1 MTTLSQASKQ
11 WATRP
16 AEERFTSLP
25 GMLAMLETQR
35 AITRAAVVSSR
46 KLRAVPLDDNQG
58 LIIEGPN
65 GHGYSPTHWSFG
77 QAAQLTGAPA
87 GYLRALPAPLAADC
101 LNYGF
106 QVDRSAQDI
115 GVLLSNNGTP
125 ELRAMT
131 GPRYGRIWND
141 DVVRE
146 LIDRFG
152 DGVAGNFKVPGT
164 WGRPLDQVDIK
175 NTTLYA
181 GDRDMFVFLADE
193 NNRIELPGR
202 RDGKTGELARGFFI
216 SNSETGAGTLRV
228 KTFLFDYVC
237 ANRIVWGAHELEDIA
252 IRHTA
257 SAPDRFIDEVAPAL
271 LAYSNAA
278 AGNINQVLRGAQV
291 AKIDK
296 VDKFLSTRFGPRVA
310 QRIEHAH
317 VIDEGRPIETIW
329 DAVTGAT
336 AYARS
341 IPWTSERVEMET
353 LAGDMLELVHV

>member
-1 MTTLSQASKQ
+1 MTTLTQASKQ

-35 AITRAAVVSSR
+35 AISRAAVVSSR

-58 LIIEGPN
+58 LVIEGPN
-65 GHGYSPTHWSFG
+65 GHGYAPTHWSFG
-77 QAAQLTGAPA
+77 QAATLTGAPA

-115 GVLLSNNGTP
+115 GVLLSNQGTP
-125 ELRAMT
+125 QLRAVT

-152 DGVAGNFKVPGT
+152 DGVTGDFKVPGT

-202 RDGKTGELARGFFI
+202 RDGKTGELARGFFV

-278 AGNINQVLRGAQV
+278 AGNINQVLRGAQ
-291 AKIDK
+291 ASKIDK
-296 VDKFLSTRFGPRVA
+296 VDKFLAGRFGPRIA
-310 QRIEHAH
+310 QRIERAH
-317 VIDEGRPIETIW
+317 VMDEGRPIETIW

-341 IPWTSERVEMET
+341 IPWTSERVELET
-353 LAGDMLELVHV
+353 LAGDMLELVNA

>member
-146 LIDRFG
+146 LMDRFG
-152 DGVAGNFKVPGT
+152 DGVTGDFKVPGT

-193 NNRIELPGR
+193 TNRIELPGR

-228 KTFLFDYVC
+228 KTFFLTMCARIGLFGELMSSKISRYVTPR
-237 ANRIVWGAHELEDIA
+237 ARRIVLSMKWPRPFWPTVTRPPVILIKCCA
-252 IRHTA
+252 
-257 SAPDRFIDEVAPAL
+257 APRRRKLTRWISSWPPGSGRAWRKE
-271 LAYSNAA
+271 SN
-278 AGNINQVLRGAQV
+278 
-291 AKIDK
+291 
-296 VDKFLSTRFGPRVA
+296 TRTSSMRA
-310 QRIEHAH
+310 
-317 VIDEGRPIETIW
+317 
-329 DAVTGAT
+329 
-336 AYARS
+336 ARS
-341 IPWTSERVEMET
+341 KPYGTP
-353 LAGDMLELVHV
+353 